1 MSHGV
6 DSLNVAAASA
16 VAHDETY
23 TAFAAWVAGN
33 FTAAEQANTAISGPN
48 ADPDGCGLSN
58 LARYAFGLPAR
69 GPVASPVALTTT
81 GTGSNQRLTLT
92 FPRKGYAPDLQ
103 YTVQSSTDL
112 VTWTDL
118 QAVSP
123 GYPKTFTFTD
133 SVALGSEPRR
143 FLRVRITQV
152 VPVDDAPRR

>member
-1 MSHGV
+1 MIGEA
-6 DSLNVAAASA
+6 L
-16 VAHDETY
+16 
-23 TAFAAWVAGN
+23 TALYWQTKRRWVAGH
-33 FTAAEQANTAISGPN
+33 FTAAEQANAAISGPN
-48 ADPDGCGLSN
+48 ADPDGCGLPN
-58 LARYAFGLPAR
+58 LLRYACGLPAR
-69 GPVASPVALTTT
+69 GRVPSPVTVSTIPNAGQDYLA
-81 GTGSNQRLTLT
+81 LT
-92 FPRKGYAPDLQ
+92 FPRKGYAPDIQ

-123 GYPKTFTFTD
+123 GYPKTFPFTD